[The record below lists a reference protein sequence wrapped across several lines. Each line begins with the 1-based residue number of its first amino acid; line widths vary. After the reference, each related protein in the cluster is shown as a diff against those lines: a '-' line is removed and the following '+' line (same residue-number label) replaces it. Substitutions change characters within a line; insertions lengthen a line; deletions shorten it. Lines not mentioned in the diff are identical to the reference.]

1 MQQVVLEELWS
12 EPTRRVIV
20 GFFFLG
26 DQSNMYTFVSVGQE
40 FHYQAA
46 YHRGTFRQYGPLY
59 DTAT

>member
-1 MQQVVLEELWS
+1 MNQLGGLLLV
-12 EPTRRVIV
+12 
-20 GFFFLG
+20 FFLG